1 MKFFTKAVMAVSFC
15 FATIAMAQDVS
26 FGTGDLN
33 GWVGG
38 PSVGTQSGP
47 YMQSG
52 IGVATVNGT
61 QTISCCGPN
70 TWTISPYTGSYMV
83 GMQPGSLANYS
94 AMTTALGLSSTSI
107 TALNGQVASTG
118 GSITSTAW
126 ISKDFTFSAGTT
138 FKMAWVYTSTDY
150 VPFNDGSLATLVN
163 KNSATTVGTIN
174 GVSAQYILLGA
185 TNPGTG
191 NYSTDSYGSTGWQQI
206 NYNITTAGD
215 YKVGFGI
222 FNQGDTSLSPV
233 LFVNDNLGTVN
244 KNGTLFG
251 AVASNDPTMPSGPS
265 TPTPPTVTVT
275 SETTTNSVTTTSVNG
290 TSSVA
295 TAVAYGAT
303 ATAVDL
309 ANSRGA
315 QTAQKLTV
323 TQTTTVTNQTPVAIT
338 TTTTTPV
345 TTTTT
350 TTPVT
355 VTVYSDGT
363 STTTNGTA
371 VATTATTNT
380 VTSNTIN
387 GIEIDQTQNN
397 KDYATRVDMYNE
409 LKSANN
415 MVNLAMNS
423 DPLSR
428 SSVDDGRISLR
439 NGTDTDFY
447 ITGIGSRSN
456 TSNTYSSKT
465 GIVGFGY
472 EKLIDPTLLVGIQ
485 YNHSNTTMSGDQ
497 AGGSFNKD
505 MVGLYAVKTID
516 DWIVKGDV
524 GVAANQ
530 YNSYHTLNALGL
542 GNSSTVNGQDQWV
555 AVRGYAPDTDGFRP
569 FVGARVEHNKINGV
583 SEAGSSISAMTYD
596 PTATKTYSG
605 EAGLAYYKH
614 FDNKWSLGAEA
625 GQTTQNVKTIMGTA
639 SYKTTDNTS
648 VLLKVGTQMKDSVVN
663 NSAQAYLRVA
673 F

>member
-1 MKFFTKAVMAVSFC
+1 
-15 FATIAMAQDVS
+15 
-26 FGTGDLN
+26 
-33 GWVGG
+33 
-38 PSVGTQSGP
+38 
-47 YMQSG
+47 
-52 IGVATVNGT
+52 
-61 QTISCCGPN
+61 
-70 TWTISPYTGSYMV
+70 MV
-83 GMQPGSLANYS
+83 GLQPNSIANYS
-94 AMTTALGLSSTSI
+94 TMTTALGLSSASI

-118 GSITSTAW
+118 GSITSGAW
-126 ISKDFTFSAGTT
+126 IAKDFTFAAGTT

-150 VPFNDGSLATLVN
+150 VPFNDGSLASLVN
-163 KNSATTVGTIN
+163 KNSATTFGTIN

-191 NYSTDSYGSTGWQQI
+191 NYSTGSYGSTGWQQI
-206 NYNITTAGD
+206 NYNIATAGD
-215 YKVGFGI
+215 YKVGFAV

-265 TPTPPTVTVT
+265 TPTPTPPAVTVT
-275 SETTTNSVTTTSVNG
+275 SETTTNSVTTSSVNG
-290 TSSVA
+290 TPAVT

-303 ATAVDL
+303 ATAIDL

-323 TQTTTVTNQTPVAIT
+323 TQTTTVTNTTPVT
-338 TTTTTPV
+338 VTYTTTTPV

-355 VTVYSDGT
+355 VTNYSDGT
-363 STTTNGTA
+363 SQTTNGTA
-371 VATTATTNT
+371 TVTVATTNT
-380 VTSNTIN
+380 VTSNSVN
-387 GIEIDQTQNN
+387 GLEIDQTQNN

-409 LKSANN
+409 LKSANS

-428 SSVDDGRISLR
+428 SSVNEGRISLR

-447 ITGIGSRSN
+447 VTGIGARSN
-456 TSNTYSSKT
+456 TANTYSSKT

-485 YNHSNTTMSGDQ
+485 YNRSNTTMSGDE

-530 YNSYHTLNALGL
+530 YNAYHTLNALAL
-542 GNSSTVNGQDQWV
+542 GNSSNVNGQDQWV
-555 AVRGYAPDTDGFRP
+555 SVRGYTPDVDGFRP
-569 FVGARVEHNKINGV
+569 FIGARVERNKINGV
-583 SEAGSSISAMTYD
+583 TESGSAVSAMTYD
-596 PTATKTYSG
+596 PTTTKTYSG
-605 EAGLAYYKH
+605 EAGVAYYKH

>member
-1 MKFFTKAVMAVSFC
+1 MKLIVKALVAISFC
-15 FATIAMAQDVS
+15 FATLAMAQDVS

-33 GWVGG
+33 GWTGG
-38 PSVGTQSGP
+38 PSVGTQTGP
-47 YMQSG
+47 YGSSG
-52 IGVATVNGT
+52 IGVSTVNGT
-61 QTISCCGPN
+61 QTISCCGTN

-83 GMQPGSLANYS
+83 GMQPGSGSNYS

-126 ISKDFTFSAGTT
+126 IAKDFTFSAGTT

-163 KNSATTVGTIN
+163 KTSATTFGTIN

-191 NYSTDSYGSTGWQQI
+191 NYSTGSYGSTGWQQI
-206 NYNITTAGD
+206 NYSITTAGD
-215 YKVGFGI
+215 YKVGFGV
-222 FNQGDTSLSPV
+222 FNQGDTALSPV

-251 AVASNDPTMPSGPS
+251 AVASNDPTMPSGGG
-265 TPTPPTVTVT
+265 TPTVTGT
-275 SETTTNSVTTTSVNG
+275 TTTNSVTTNSVNG

-295 TAVAYGAT
+295 TVVAYGVT
-303 ATAVDL
+303 ATAIDL
-309 ANSRGA
+309 ANSRGS

-323 TQTTTVTNQTPVAIT
+323 TQTTTVTNETPVAIT

-355 VTVYSDGT
+355 VTAYSDGT

-371 VATTATTNT
+371 VVTVATTNT

-397 KDYATRVDMYNE
+397 KDYSTRIDMYNE
-409 LKSANN
+409 LKSANS

-428 SSVDDGRISLR
+428 SSVNDGRISLR
-439 NGTDTDFY
+439 NGKDTDFY
-447 ITGIGSRSN
+447 VTGIGSKSN
-456 TSNTYSSKT
+456 TTNTYATKT
-465 GIVGFGY
+465 GIVGVGY
-472 EKLIDPTLLVGIQ
+472 EKLIDPTMLVGVQ
-485 YNHSNTTMSGDQ
+485 YNHSNTTMNGNE

-505 MVGLYAVKTID
+505 MAGVYAVKTIK
-516 DWIVKGDV
+516 DWIIKSDI
-524 GVAANQ
+524 GVATNQ
-530 YNSYHTLNALGL
+530 YNAYHTLNALGL
-542 GNSSTVNGQDQWV
+542 GNSSTVNGQDRWV
-555 AVRGYAPDTDGFRP
+555 AVRGYSPAVNGFRP
-569 FVGARVEHNKINGV
+569 FVGTRFEHNQIGGTRE
-583 SEAGSSISAMTYD
+583 SGSAVSAMTYD

-605 EAGLAYYKH
+605 EAGVAYNKY

-625 GQTTQNVKTIMGTA
+625 GQTTKNVKTIMGTA
-639 SYKTTDNTS
+639 SYKTTDNTN
-648 VLLKVGTQMKDSVVN
+648 VLLKVGTQMKDSVVS
-663 NSAQAYLRVA
+663 NSAQAYLRVV

>member
-1 MKFFTKAVMAVSFC
+1 MKFLIKAVMAVSFC
-15 FATIAMAQDVS
+15 FATVAMAQDVS

-38 PSVGTQSGP
+38 PNVGIQSGP

-61 QTISCCGPN
+61 QTVSCCGPN

-83 GMQPGSLANYS
+83 GMQPGSSANYS

-163 KNSATTVGTIN
+163 KNSATTFGTIN

-191 NYSTDSYGSTGWQQI
+191 NYSTGSYGSTGWQQI

-222 FNQGDTSLSPV
+222 FNQGDTALSPV

-275 SETTTNSVTTTSVNG
+275 SETTTNSITTSSVNG

-295 TAVAYGAT
+295 TAVTYGAT

-371 VATTATTNT
+371 VVTTATTDT
-380 VTSNTIN
+380 VTSNTIT
-387 GIEIDQTQNN
+387 GIEIDQTQTN

-409 LKSANN
+409 LKSANS

-428 SSVDDGRISLR
+428 SSVNDGRISLR

-447 ITGIGSRSN
+447 ITGIGARSN

-465 GIVGFGY
+465 GIVGVGY

-485 YNHSNTTMSGDQ
+485 YNRSNTTMSGNE

-505 MVGLYAVKTID
+505 MAGLYAVKTID
-516 DWIVKGDV
+516 DWIVKGDI

-542 GNSSTVNGQDQWV
+542 GNSSNVNGQDQWV
-555 AVRGYAPDTDGFRP
+555 AVRGYTPDVDGFRP
-569 FVGARVEHNKINGV
+569 FVGARVERNQMGGV
-583 SEAGSSISAMTYD
+583 TESGSAVSAMTYD

-605 EAGLAYYKH
+605 EAGVAYYKH
-614 FDNKWSLGAEA
+614 FDNNWSLGAEA

-663 NSAQAYLRVA
+663 NSAQAYLRIA